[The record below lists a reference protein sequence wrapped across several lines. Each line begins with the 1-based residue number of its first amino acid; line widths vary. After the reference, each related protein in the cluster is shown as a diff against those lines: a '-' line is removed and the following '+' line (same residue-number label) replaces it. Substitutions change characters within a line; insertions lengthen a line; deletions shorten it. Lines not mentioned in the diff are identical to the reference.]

1 MAPIE
6 KKRKTGPTNDSFARS
21 KNLTNKETRPSKRP
35 RPDEEDRKPIT
46 APTKLSKVRE
56 EEAAFPRGGASLLTP
71 LEHKQIQIEATQ
83 DVLFEQQGAKSSR
96 MEIDGED
103 GEDGPS
109 AAKKQKSRG
118 KGKNKKDAQ
127 AVEPEEDVVK
137 IEGLSYK
144 RIVPGSLVLGQI
156 SQINDHDIALSLPNN
171 LTGYIPITSISD
183 KITKRVEEIAAA
195 EELDDDTK
203 DTPDDVKLENLFSIG
218 QYLRAYVV
226 STSDGPTAS
235 TTMTKA
241 KRRIELSIRPQQ
253 SNNSVSVQSI
263 IPNNMLMAS
272 VISVED
278 HGLIMDIGVEDPSIR
293 GFMSSKEIGNGAHFS
308 TIQEGAVFLCMV
320 TGLSSNGKIVKL
332 SADTQKIANPKK
344 LSYLTEAPT
353 IDAFM
358 PGTAVEILVVDVTS
372 RGVIGKVMGM
382 VDVTVDLLH
391 SGAGLPGKDLE
402 KRYKLGSKIKG
413 RIICTFP
420 TSDSPKLGFSLLDHV
435 MTLSSQQAIKS
446 GDKTNPLSILPL
458 SSIIEEVTVRKVES
472 GLGLFVDVGA
482 KGVPGFVHISRVKDG
497 KIETISET
505 SGAYKVGSVHRG
517 RVVGYNSIDGTYLL
531 SFEASILEQPF
542 LQIED
547 LKIGQV
553 VKGKVEKI
561 VVNARGVGGILVNL
575 AAGISGLVPEIHMAD
590 VKSLHPEKKFKEN
603 MTVTARVLSTDPSKR
618 QIRLTLKKSLL
629 NSEAA
634 PFLNYEDIS
643 IGMQSPGTIINLVPS
658 GAVVQFYGTVRAF
671 LPVAEMS
678 EAYIQDPSQ
687 HFQVGQVV
695 NVHVL
700 KVDAAEE
707 KLVVSCKDPSSFGLA
722 QQTALKSL
730 KVGEIVS
737 AIVNEKSNDD
747 ISLEI
752 AGGLRATLPLAH
764 LTDGSS
770 SKNAS
775 AFKKIRVGQTL
786 TDLAVLEKLE
796 SKHLV
801 LLTNK
806 PSLVK
811 SSRERT
817 LLRSMEDVK
826 VNKVAQGF
834 VRNITPAGVFVQF
847 GGGLTGLLPK
857 SKLTSEAMT
866 LSEFGMKKFQA
877 LEVKIISVDYE
888 QEKFAVSMS
897 DVGNENQVS
906 QKLANVSIDHDET
919 IVNPVDD
926 NISSATDFTIGR
938 LTKARITSVK
948 DTQINVQLADNI
960 QGRIDVSQVFDSW
973 EEIKD
978 RKRPLQKFSPRQVLN
993 VRVMGMHDARNH
1005 RFLPITHRISKTVVF
1020 ELSGKPSD
1028 QVEKAQDPLT
1038 LDKVKAGSSWIA
1050 YVNNVTDTCVW
1061 VNLSPNVRG
1070 RINTVELSDDVS
1082 LLKDVE
1088 ASFPVGLAIR
1098 VRVTGVDARNNRLDL
1113 SARSSKSSEALTLQ
1127 TLSEGTVLPGKITK
1141 TSERQIM
1148 VELGDG
1154 LAGPIHLPD
1163 LADDFSLADTSKYS
1177 KNDIV
1182 RVCVVSVDL
1191 PNKRLRLSMR
1201 PSRVI
1206 DSSLEVKDAEL
1217 SQPSQVKPG
1226 DIVRGFVKSVARMGI
1241 FVNLGG
1247 NLTAFVRVSDLSD
1260 SYIKDWQSEF
1270 EVDQLV
1276 QGKITQVD
1284 PSLSHIQMSLKPSVM
1299 DSNYV
1304 APITFGDLK
1313 VGQIVTGK
1321 IRKVEDFGVFI
1332 VIENSMNVSGLCH
1345 QSEMADK
1352 RVHDVKKLYE
1362 EGDVVKSKILKLDV
1376 EKKRVSLGLKARYF
1390 DDGAADSDAESD
1402 DDDLEGGEGALLN
1415 DSDDEMD
1422 DESSDGEEGG
1432 IDLDD
1437 VESIEDLD
1445 EDQSGSDVD
1454 MEDAGESSGVAAL
1467 DAGGFDWNAK
1477 ILDHVDEASE
1487 ADSDADDASEKSK
1500 KKKKRKKAEIKI
1512 DRTGDLDAN
1521 GPQSVS
1527 DFERLLLGQP
1537 DSSELW
1543 IQYMAFQMQLSELS
1557 KAREVAERAIKTI
1570 NIREETEKMNVWIAL
1585 INLETAYGSD
1595 ESVDDVFKRACQ
1607 YNDPQE
1613 IHERLASIYI
1623 QSGKLSKADELFQI
1637 IIKKF
1642 SQSPTVW
1649 YNYAHFLNT
1658 SLEAPDRARALLPR
1672 ATQSLPPHTHLS
1684 LTLKFAALEFHS
1696 KFGSP
1701 ERGRTM
1707 FEGLLST
1714 FPKRLDIWNQLLD
1727 LEMQQGDKD
1736 IIRGVFERVVKTKG
1750 LKPKGAKAWF
1760 KRWSEWEVVNGDKK
1774 SREKVEAKAKEW
1786 VRAAELRRG
1795 GGDEE

>member
-1 MAPIE
+1 M
-6 KKRKTGPTNDSFARS
+6 
-21 KNLTNKETRPSKRP
+21 
-35 RPDEEDRKPIT
+35 
-46 APTKLSKVRE
+46 
-56 EEAAFPRGGASLLTP
+56 
-71 LEHKQIQIEATQ
+71 
-83 DVLFEQQGAKSSR
+83 
-96 MEIDGED
+96 
-103 GEDGPS
+103 
-109 AAKKQKSRG
+109 
-118 KGKNKKDAQ
+118 
-127 AVEPEEDVVK
+127 
-137 IEGLSYK
+137 
-144 RIVPGSLVLGQI
+144 
-156 SQINDHDIALSLPNN
+156 
-171 LTGYIPITSISD
+171 
-183 KITKRVEEIAAA
+183 EEIAAA
-195 EELDDDTK
+195 EELEEDGK
-203 DTPDDVKLENLFSIG
+203 DIPEDVELEKMFSIG

-226 STSDGPTAS
+226 STSDEPTPS
-235 TTMTKA
+235 TTATKP

-253 SNNSVSVQSI
+253 SNNSIAIQNI
-263 IPNNMLMAS
+263 ISHNTIMAS
-272 VISVED
+272 VVSVED
-278 HGLIMDIGVEDPSIR
+278 HGLIMDLGVEDLSVR
-293 GFMSSKEIGNGAHFS
+293 GFMSSKEIGNGVDAS
-308 TIQEGAVFLCMV
+308 TVQEGAVFLCMV

-358 PGTAVEILVVDVTS
+358 PGTAVEVLVVDVTP

-420 TSDSPKLGFSLLDHV
+420 TSDPPKLGFSLLDHV
-435 MTLSSQQAIKS
+435 MSLSSQQAFKG

-458 SSIIEEVTVRKVES
+458 STIIEEVTVRKVES
-472 GLGLFVDVGA
+472 GLGLFVDVGV
-482 KGVPGFVHISRVKDG
+482 KGVSGFVHISRVKDG
-497 KIETISET
+497 KIETISDT

-517 RVVGYNSIDGTYLL
+517 RVVGYNSLDGTYLISL
-531 SFEASILEQPF
+531 EASILEQSF

-547 LKIGQV
+547 LKVGEV

-561 VVNARGVGGILVNL
+561 VVNARGVGGLLVNL
-575 AAGISGLVPEIHMAD
+575 ATGISGLVPEIHMAD
-590 VKSLHPEKKFKEN
+590 VKLLHPEKKFKEN

-629 NSEAA
+629 NSEAP

-643 IGMQSPGTIINLVPS
+643 VGMQSPGTIINVISS

-700 KVDAAEE
+700 KVDAVAQ
-707 KLVVSCKDPSSFGLA
+707 KLVVSCKDPTSFGLA
-722 QQTALKSL
+722 QQTALKNL
-730 KVGEIVS
+730 KIGEIVS
-737 AIVNEKSNDD
+737 AVVNEKSNDD

-752 AGGLRATLPLAH
+752 AGGLRATLPLVH

-811 SSRERT
+811 SSRDRT
-817 LLRSMEDVK
+817 LLRSMDDVK

-834 VRNITPAGVFVQF
+834 VRNITPTAVFVQF

-857 SKLTSEAMT
+857 SKLTNDAMS
-866 LSEFGMKKFQA
+866 LPDFGMKKFQA
-877 LEVKIISVDYE
+877 VEVKIISVDYE
-888 QEKFAVSMS
+888 QGKFALSMS
-897 DVGNENQVS
+897 DIGNEVS
-906 QKLANVSIDHDET
+906 QKLADVSIGNDES
-919 IVNPVDD
+919 ILNPVDEG
-926 NISSATDFTIGR
+926 ISSAADFTIGK
-938 LTKARITSVK
+938 LTKAKITSVK
-948 DTQINVQLADNI
+948 ETQINVQLADNI

-973 EEIKD
+973 DEIKD
-978 RKRPLQKFSPRQVLN
+978 RKRPLRKFSPKQIIN
-993 VRVMGMHDARNH
+993 VRVIGMHDARNH

-1020 ELSGKPSD
+1020 ELSAKPSD
-1028 QVEKAQDPLT
+1028 QVENAQDPLT
-1038 LDKVKAGSSWIA
+1038 LDKVKTGSSWIA
-1050 YVNNVTDTCVW
+1050 YVNNITDTCVW

-1070 RINTVELSDDVS
+1070 RVNTVELSDDVS
-1082 LLKDVE
+1082 LLTDIE
-1088 ASFPVGLAIR
+1088 ANFPVGSAIR
-1098 VRVTGVDARNNRLDL
+1098 VRVTNVDARNNRLDL
-1113 SARSSKSSEALTLQ
+1113 SARSSRSSEALTLQ
-1127 TLSEGTVLPGKITK
+1127 TLSEGTVLPGKVTK
-1141 TSERQIM
+1141 VSERQIM

-1163 LADDFSLADTSKYS
+1163 LADDFSQADTSKYS
-1177 KNDIV
+1177 KNDII

-1191 PNKRLRLSMR
+1191 PNKRLRLSTR

-1206 DSSLEVKDAEL
+1206 DSSLDVQDPEL
-1217 SQPSQVKPG
+1217 SVISQVKSG
-1226 DIVRGFVKSVARMGI
+1226 DIVRGFVKSVAKQGL

-1270 EVDQLV
+1270 EIDQLV
-1276 QGKITQVD
+1276 KGKISQVD
-1284 PSLSHIQMSLKPSVM
+1284 PLLSHIQMSLKPSVM

-1304 APITFGDLK
+1304 APITFSDLE

-1332 VIENSMNVSGLCH
+1332 VIDNSMNVSGLCH

-1362 EGDVVKSKILKLDV
+1362 EGDIVKAKILKLDV

-1390 DDGAADSDAESD
+1390 EDAAADSEDESED
-1402 DDDLEGGEGALLN
+1402 EDVEGAQGAKLN
-1415 DSDDEMD
+1415 ESGDE
-1422 DESSDGEEGG
+1422 DESSDDEEGG
-1432 IDLDD
+1432 INVDD
-1437 VESIEDLD
+1437 VESMEDLD
-1445 EDQSGSDVD
+1445 EDQLDSDVD
-1454 MEDAGESSGVAAL
+1454 MEDAEETSAVAAL
-1467 DAGGFDWNAK
+1467 DAGGFDWNARN
-1477 ILDHVDEASE
+1477 LDRVDEASE
-1487 ADSDADDASEKSK
+1487 ADSEVDDAGEKSK

-1512 DRTGDLDAN
+1512 DRTGDLDAK

-1557 KAREVAERAIKTI
+1557 KARDVAERAIKTI

-1595 ESVDDVFKRACQ
+1595 ESVDEVFKRACQ

-1623 QSGKLSKADELFQI
+1623 QSGKLSVSSKQSCFVFPMLIYEQKADDLFQI

-1658 SLEAPDRARALLPR
+1658 SLEASDRARALLPR
-1672 ATQSLPPHTHLS
+1672 ATQSLPPHTHLP

-1696 KFGSP
+1696 KSGSP

-1727 LEMQQGDKD
+1727 LEIQQGDKD

-1760 KRWSEWEVVNGDKK
+1760 KRWSEWEVTNGDKK
-1774 SREKVEAKAKEW
+1774 TREKVEAKAKEW
-1786 VRAAELRRG
+1786 VRAAEARK